1 MAEIIV
7 MPKLGFNQEEGE
19 LVKWHK
25 QVGDAVEKGDL
36 LFETN
41 TDKTTMPVEA
51 ARAGVLLKILVA
63 EGEVVPV
70 FTPIAVLGDAG
81 EDADAILSAAAA
93 GQDAPG
99 REPDTHAS
107 EEAAPAQAPA
117 GEHLKA
123 FRLSPRAQKL
133 MRDRRIDPACLARV
147 AGTGFRGGITARD
160 ILLSG
165 VLEKAAEP
173 QHRSSPLARKVA
185 EAHGVDLASVRGTGV
200 AGKIMRADVERAMTS
215 PGASESSPTRHPS
228 APAGPKVLR
237 AAPYSGLRKIIGD
250 RLSQSLFTAPHLYFT
265 ENVDMGECMAFRKRI
280 NEIPGNGIAMSD
292 VLIKAVSKSL
302 QKYPDI
308 NASLH
313 DGTIVT
319 YESVNIGMAVAGDKG
334 LVVPVI
340 KDTQEKTLGRIASE
354 TRDLVKRAQSGTLTP
369 EEYSGGTF
377 SISNLGMFGV
387 ENFTAIINPPE
398 AAILSVSSIR
408 KKAVATLDEHGE
420 DAVTVRPM
428 MAMQLSVDHRLIDG
442 LLAVQFLACLKELLE
457 HPLAIVL

>member
-25 QVGDAVEKGDL
+25 QVGSPVSKGDL

-51 ARAGVLLKILVA
+51 TRDGVLLKILVA

-81 EDADAILSAAAA
+81 EDADAVLSAAAA

-99 REPDTHAS
+99 REPDAHAS

-117 GEHLKA
+117 GENLKA

-133 MRDRRIDPACLARV
+133 VRDRGIDPACLARV
-147 AGTGFRGGITARD
+147 TGTGFRGGITARD

-165 VLEKAAEP
+165 VLEKAADP
-173 QHRSSPLARKVA
+173 QHRSSPLARKLA
-185 EAHGVDLASVRGTGV
+185 EEHGVDLASVRGSGV
-200 AGKIMRADVERAMTS
+200 AGKIMRADVEQAIAS
-215 PGASESSPTRHPS
+215 PGASEPSAIHPC

-237 AAPYSGLRKIIGD
+237 AVPYSGLRKIIGD

-265 ENVDMGECMAFRKRI
+265 ESVDMGECMAFRKRI
-280 NEIPGNGIAMSD
+280 NEVPGNGVAMSD
-292 VLIKAVSKSL
+292 LLIKAVSKSL

-319 YESVNIGMAVAGDKG
+319 YESVNIGMAVAGDRG
-334 LVVPVI
+334 LVVPVV

-354 TRDLVKRAQSGTLTP
+354 TRDLVERAKSGALSP

-377 SISNLGMFGV
+377 TISNLGMFGV

-398 AAILSVSSIR
+398 AAILAVGSIR

-420 DAVTVRPM
+420 DAVIIRPM
-428 MAMQLSVDHRLIDG
+428 MSIQLSVDHRLIDG
-442 LLAVQFLACLKELLE
+442 LLAVQFLACLRELLE